1 MKANHPA
8 AGQLH
13 NPGYEHL
20 KSIYYLKEAQ
30 AKAPLQAASA
40 YVLPLMALQNACL
53 AIEAYVDRAGRNVDP
68 AWDEADWQAAS
79 IRERVAYIYE
89 KMGRQLSFEKDIWK
103 EVLALFKASRQ
114 VKGDLSEMRKLHRD
128 EIPENFKDIAVEYPI
143 YRSQA
148 IAEEAVN
155 LLLELPDINSP
166 FKGNVTLAK

>member
-40 YVLPLMALQNACL
+40 YILPLMALKNACL

-103 EVLALFKASRQ
+103 RCWRCSKHPGRS
-114 VKGDLSEMRKLHRD
+114 KGIFPK
-128 EIPENFKDIAVEYPI
+128 
-143 YRSQA
+143 
-148 IAEEAVN
+148 
-155 LLLELPDINSP
+155 
-166 FKGNVTLAK
+166 